1 MSQTEIRRLYRSRS
15 NRMIAGVAG
24 GLGEF
29 LGLDPTIVRLLFV
42 FSLFLSGVG
51 LLVYVVMLLVV
62 PEEPLPQ
69 TPAAPERMAADTSGD
84 APKPKRKTA
93 TKKSGEG

>member
-1 MSQTEIRRLYRSRS
+1 MSTDYRRLYRSRD

-29 LGLDPTIVRLLFV
+29 LNIDPTVIRLIFV

-51 LLVYVVMLLVV
+51 FLIYLVMLLVV
-62 PEEPLPQ
+62 PEEPEAAAALPTVQ
-69 TPAAPERMAADTSGD
+69 LNPVRES
-84 APKPKRKTA
+84 KPKT
-93 TKKSGEG
+93 THKKSS